1 MVFSSSTAA
10 SATALCWR
18 AVIVD
23 GELDEVRK
31 LRRKNAWELPV
42 LHGTEAPMADAA
54 RVLVVK
60 VATEKAVTLADEPA
74 RRLIPTARQASR
86 AILALCLSGGTILVI
101 TGEEEI
107 VRRPCHNI

>member
-1 MVFSSSTAA
+1 MLDSGDGGVMTN
-10 SATALCWR
+10 ALLKILR
-18 AVIVD
+18 RKT
-23 GELDEVRK
+23 VRK

>member
-1 MVFSSSTAA
+1 M
-10 SATALCWR
+10 
-18 AVIVD
+18 IVD

-74 RRLIPTARQASR
+74 RDWRVARTS
-86 AILALCLSGGTILVI
+86 ALTSPMSQRGG
-101 TGEEEI
+101 
-107 VRRPCHNI
+107 